1 MIPIGT
7 EIRVATPVMTS
18 VPTIACCGAAAGADH
33 AAGRLGEEVDVEPG
47 SPRLMTS

>member
-18 VPTIACCGAAAGADH
+18 VPTIACSAPPPAPITPRDDSEKKDPSKRAA
-33 AAGRLGEEVDVEPG
+33 PFFT
-47 SPRLMTS
+47 TS